1 MDDIIIICWG
11 DHTQKVVD
19 EGKSTDKN
27 LKIMKDILGDLQ
39 LGMNKKHSV
48 EVVDAESEFKFSYLG
63 YTFTGQTQSEK
74 LNVSVDSK
82 N

>member
-39 LGMNKKHSV
+39 LGMNKNTVLKSWMPN
-48 EVVDAESEFKFSYLG
+48 
-63 YTFTGQTQSEK
+63 QN
-74 LNVSVDSK
+74 LNLVI
-82 N
+82 